1 MWRKAGEL
9 VLAVLILLTSGSLQ
23 AVEFDSTLARRI
35 AEHADTLMRGR
46 SNYGTYK
53 MIVVRPDWSRSIT
66 MKSWERG
73 KELSFIEVTGPPKE
87 AGTAFLK
94 RRGQMW
100 TWLPDIERTVK
111 IPPSM
116 MMGTWMGSDFTNDDL
131 LHESSLSD
139 DYTHTV
145 IALDT
150 VDTFPTYVVELK
162 SRPEAPV
169 VWDRILIWVRVN
181 DFMPLQQDY
190 YDEKG
195 RKIRTMYF
203 KEIGRLGGRNIPKR
217 LILEP
222 HLKQGQR
229 TEFEIIDVE
238 FDVRIPDRIFT
249 RQHLE
254 RSR

>member
-1 MWRKAGEL
+1 MWTKAGEL
-9 VLAVLILLTSGSLQ
+9 MLAVLILLTSGSLQ

-35 AEHADTLMRGR
+35 AEHADTLMRGK
-46 SNYGTYK
+46 SNYGIYK

-66 MKSWERG
+66 MESWERG
-73 KELSFIEVTGPPKE
+73 KELSFIELIEPPRE

-94 RRGQMW
+94 REGQMW

-116 MMGTWMGSDFTNDDL
+116 MMDSWMGSDFTNDDL

-145 IALDT
+145 TALDT
-150 VDTFPTYVVELK
+150 VDTFPAYVVELK
-162 SRPEAPV
+162 PRPEAPV

-181 DFMPLQQDY
+181 DFMPLQEDY

-203 KEIGRLGGRNIPKR
+203 KDIGLIGGRNIPRR
-217 LILEP
+217 LILKP
-222 HLKQGQR
+222 HLKEGQR

-238 FDVRIPDRIFT
+238 FDLKIPNRIFT

>member
-1 MWRKAGEL
+1 MISRAGRML
-9 VLAVLILLTSGSLQ
+9 FGALILLSAGSLR

-35 AEHADTLMRGR
+35 AEHVDTLTRGK
-46 SNYGTYK
+46 SNYGTYRMK
-53 MIVVRPDWSRSIT
+53 VVRPDWSRS
-66 MKSWERG
+66 MSMRSWERG
-73 KELSFIEVTGPPKE
+73 KDLSFIEVTEPAKE

-94 RRGQMW
+94 REGQMW

-116 MMGTWMGSDFTNDDL
+116 MMDSWMGSDFTNDDL
-131 LHESSLSD
+131 LHESSLAD
-139 DYTHTV
+139 DYTYTV

-150 VDTFPTYVVELK
+150 LDTFQAYVVELK
-162 SRPEAPV
+162 PRPEAPV
-169 VWDRILIWVRVN
+169 VWDKILIWVRVN
-181 DFMPLQQDY
+181 DFMPLQEEY

-203 KEIGRLGGRNIPKR
+203 KDIGLVGGRNIPKR
-217 LILEP
+217 FVLEP

-229 TEFEIIDVE
+229 TEFEIIEVE
-238 FDVRIPDRIFT
+238 FNARVPDRMFT